1 MNSNAGRTRHRITI
15 TRPTTTQDDFG
26 GASVAYATV
35 GTYWAEVSRSAGSRG
50 LDYQQTTF
58 KRPYMIILRGYI
70 DVKEDDRLTF
80 EGQTLVI
87 QSIERDLARKRY
99 TTIMATENY
108 DG

>member
-1 MNSNAGRTRHRITI
+1 
-15 TRPTTTQDDFG
+15 
-26 GASVAYATV
+26 
-35 GTYWAEVSRSAGSRG
+35 
-50 LDYQQTTF
+50 
-58 KRPYMIILRGYI
+58 MIILRGYI